1 MGGRGN
7 IFLMGLD
14 VDAQCVKS
22 IAVDITK
29 KVTEFLFK
37 EKGDR
42 DSSTDS
48 ARQTTNNSLLDCH
61 AEVWT
66 RFPIVPAV
74 GRQTITSSSER
85 CGKSLTFITENHT
98 QPFSPY
104 FSDLIH
110 RFERA
115 TRKPTG
121 NELRRIDVSAAKL
134 LFQSKVI
141 HESDWSVSRYRVGEW
156 LVDLLCLIPIH
167 IAVCRENRFVP
178 LADGVLSA
186 ELERSLL
193 GAEVNK
199 IVDKLSFG
207 WYESIFK
214 SYMASK
220 VSTKRPF
227 ILLDKINLFY
237 IAGEGRIVYGSAVR
251 GKEFLVEPSC
261 GYIICWERHADDWYC
276 RSTFNHDPD

>member
-1 MGGRGN
+1 MSGRGN
-7 IFLMGLD
+7 VFLMGLD
-14 VDAQCVKS
+14 VDAQCVTS
-22 IAVDITK
+22 IAIDITR

-37 EKGDR
+37 EKGNR
-42 DSSTDS
+42 NFSNDS
-48 ARQTTNNSLLDCH
+48 AHQTVNNSLLDCH

-85 CGKSLTFITENHT
+85 RRKSLTFITEDHT
-98 QPFSPY
+98 RPFSSY

-121 NELRRIDVSAAKL
+121 NELRRIEVAAAEL
-134 LFQSKVI
+134 LFQSNVI
-141 HESDWSVSRYRVGEW
+141 QESDWNVSRYRVGEW

-220 VSTKRPF
+220 VSTKRPLFSLTKCNSFF
-227 ILLDKINLFY
+227 I
-237 IAGEGRIVYGSAVR
+237 ACEGRIINGPAVR
-251 GKEFLVEPSC
+251 RKELLLEPSC
-261 GYIICWERHADDWYC
+261 RYIICRERHAHNRYC
-276 RSTFNHDPD
+276 CPSYNPGPR

>member
-1 MGGRGN
+1 MSGRGN
-7 IFLMGLD
+7 IFLIGLD
-14 VDAQCVKS
+14 VDARSVKS

-37 EKGDR
+37 EKGNR
-42 DSSTDS
+42 NSSNDS
-48 ARQTTNNSLLDCH
+48 ARQTVNNSLLDCH

-85 CGKSLTFITENHT
+85 IRKSLTFISKNHS
-98 QPFSPY
+98 QPFSSY

-121 NELRRIDVSAAKL
+121 NELRRIEVSAAEL

-141 HESDWSVSRYRVGEW
+141 QDSNWNVSRYRVGEW

-193 GAEVNK
+193 GAEVNR

-214 SYMASK
+214 SYMATK
-220 VSTKRPF
+220 VSTKRPLF
-227 ILLDKINLFY
+227 YQTTLTSFY
-237 IAGEGRIVYGSAVR
+237 IAGEGRIIDGSAVR
-251 GKEFLVEPSC
+251 GEEFLVESSRR
-261 GYIICWERHADDWYC
+261 YVICRERHADDWYR
-276 RSTFNHDPD
+276 RSICNPGTD

>member
-1 MGGRGN
+1 MQDSGPSLTAYHWETFGSTSGIPLEVPDFPLEGAVLTSMSGRGN
-7 IFLMGLD
+7 IFLIGLD
-14 VDAQCVKS
+14 VDTKSVKS

-29 KVTEFLFK
+29 KITEFLFK
-37 EKGDR
+37 EKGNR
-42 DSSTDS
+42 NSSNDS
-48 ARQTTNNSLLDCH
+48 ARQTVNNSLLDCH
-61 AEVWT
+61 ADVWT

-85 CGKSLTFITENHT
+85 TQKSLTFISENHA
-98 QPFSPY
+98 QPFSSY
-104 FSDLIH
+104 FSDLIQ

-121 NELRRIDVSAAKL
+121 NELRRIEVSAAEL
-134 LFQSKVI
+134 LFQSNVI
-141 HESDWSVSRYRVGEW
+141 QDSNWNVSRYRVGEW

-193 GAEVNK
+193 GAEVNR

-214 SYMASK
+214 SYMATK
-220 VSTKRPF
+220 AST
-227 ILLDKINLFY
+227 
-237 IAGEGRIVYGSAVR
+237 E
-251 GKEFLVEPSC
+251 
-261 GYIICWERHADDWYC
+261 
-276 RSTFNHDPD
+276 